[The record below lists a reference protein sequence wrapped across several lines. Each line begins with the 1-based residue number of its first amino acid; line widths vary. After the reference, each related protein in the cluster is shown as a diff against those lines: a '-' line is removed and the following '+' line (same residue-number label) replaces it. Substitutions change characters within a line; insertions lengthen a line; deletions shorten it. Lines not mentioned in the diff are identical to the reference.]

1 MALPEAIEEMLKT
14 LPAEDQEAL
23 RPRFEKHQPLRD
35 GYLRQNE
42 FDRKFN
48 EWKEQ
53 KEKEQAAIEARKAEI
68 EKAIAEPRDWLK
80 RNKSKHDQLLTE
92 HKALETANQE
102 LTAQLEAA
110 EAARNNGRETDMDE
124 AAVKAAAQAVVDE
137 RVKALKIEQA
147 GYITQKQMDDIVA
160 KTKEEFFSVTLPQ
173 SMEFSAR
180 ILDCVGDYR
189 SEFGMKL
196 DRIEFAKFMQGDG
209 PPEQGP
215 RFHDPYA
222 AFKEFVAPK
231 RAEATEK
238 KRQKDLDDARTEGA
252 EKARKEFAATAGV
265 PGSGVP
271 PAPSELGPMQRHVLG
286 KDVQLPAGVEIGD
299 GRAAMAA
306 AESLRAEG
314 KF

>member
-137 RVKALKIEQA
+137 RVKALKAEQA
-147 GYITQKQMDDIVA
+147 GYITQKQMDDIV
-160 KTKEEFFSVTLPQ
+160 KSTTDQFFAVTLPN
-173 SMEFSAR
+173 SMNFASAV
-180 ILDCVGDYR
+180 LDCQLEHR
-189 SEFGMKL
+189 QEFGERL
-196 DRIEFAKFMQGDG
+196 DRSKFAEWMQKKLEETKNPMYG
-209 PPEQGP
+209 
-215 RFHDPYA
+215 DPY
-222 AFKEFVAPK
+222 VAYNEYMAPR